1 MQYLSDGEGPWTEQ
15 QTEQLTDSYND
26 VKRSLTGYRLSGAPP
41 DQHTSRGVQRPPR
54 RLQNHGIGAVS
65 RVPSGGARVTVHD
78 STLKVLFDGGLRD
91 AVGAAK
97 PDGGH
102 LPRMDKAVYG
112 HFGDTHYLSHLGHGQ
127 ELGVREVRLCGHYP
141 YSFAL
146 SNDAGLSA
154 VCVDAEPSNN
164 RVLVTLDAH
173 VAIVKARRFRDDA
186 ASCSR
191 TDAVTSHSMQASVTL
206 WP

>member
-26 VKRSLTGYRLSGAPP
+26 VKRSLTGYRLSGASP
-41 DQHTSRGVQRPPR
+41 DQHSPVACSGPQGGCS
-54 RLQNHGIGAVS
+54 NHGIGAVNV
-65 RVPSGGARVTVHD
+65 VPLGGARMTVHD
-78 STLKVLFDGGLRD
+78 STLEVLFDGGLRD
-91 AVGAAK
+91 AVGAAE

-102 LPRMDKAVYG
+102 LPRMDKAVHG

-154 VCVDAEPSNN
+154 VCADAEPSNN

-173 VAIVKARRFRDDA
+173 VAIVK
-186 ASCSR
+186 
-191 TDAVTSHSMQASVTL
+191 
-206 WP
+206 